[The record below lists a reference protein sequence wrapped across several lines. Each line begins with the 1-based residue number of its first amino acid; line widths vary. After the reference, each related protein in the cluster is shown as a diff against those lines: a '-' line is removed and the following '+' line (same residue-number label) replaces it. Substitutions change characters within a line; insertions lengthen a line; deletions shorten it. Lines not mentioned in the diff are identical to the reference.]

1 MLSVLIWLP
10 IVGALPIAF
19 LPQLTGKQAR
29 SLALAIAGIC
39 LLWTIWLFTQF
50 DLLTS
55 DFQFREFLPW
65 IPLLGLNYD
74 LGMDG
79 LSLLMIGLN
88 SLITWIALWSS
99 RADIERPKLF
109 YALMLLVSGGVAGAF
124 LAQNLLLFF
133 LLYEIELVPLY
144 LLVAIWGGE
153 KRNYAATKFLLY
165 TAVSGALMLA
175 GFLATVWLSNHPDF
189 AYTPALGSSLPLVG
203 QVLLLGVM
211 LVAFGIKIPLV
222 PFHTWLPDTYVAAS
236 TPVAMMLGGVL
247 AKLGTYGLFRFGLG
261 MFPDAWS
268 VLAPY
273 LAVWAAISVL
283 YGAITAI
290 AQKDIKRMVA
300 YSSIGHMGYVLL
312 GGAALTDLA
321 LTGAVSQMVAHGII
335 LAILFQLVGVVEAK
349 VGTRELDVLNGL
361 MNPIRGLPL
370 ISALLVL
377 GGMASAGIPG
387 LVGFVTEFLVFQG
400 SYAVYPL
407 QTLLCVIGTGL
418 TAVYF
423 VILLNRTC
431 FGKLDNSIAY
441 FPKVDLIERFPAVV
455 LAALILFLGL
465 QPNWLVRWSEPTAS
479 NLVAM
484 TPPAA
489 PAIAEASLTTAI
501 ATVLPAAKATP
512 TALPAPALG
521 DLLATRP
528 AIASEPQT
536 LAPLP

>member
-10 IVGALPIAF
+10 IIVALPIAF
-19 LPQLTGKQAR
+19 LPQITAKQAR
-29 SLALAIAGIC
+29 ALSLAASGTT
-39 LLWTIWLFTQF
+39 LLWTVWIFTQF
-50 DLLTS
+50 DLS
-55 DFQFREFLPW
+55 NPGFQFREFISW

-74 LGMDG
+74 LGLDG
-79 LSLLMIGLN
+79 LSLLMVALN
-88 SLITWIALWSS
+88 CLITWIALWSS
-99 RADIERPKLF
+99 QSDIERPKLF
-109 YALMLLVSGGVAGAF
+109 YALMLFVSGGVAGAF

-153 KRNYAATKFLLY
+153 KRTYAATKFLLY

-175 GFLATVWLSNHPDF
+175 GFLATVWLTEHTDF
-189 AYTPALGSSLPLVG
+189 AYTPALGQTLPMAG
-203 QVLLLGVM
+203 QLILLAVM

-236 TPVAMMLGGVL
+236 TPVAMILGGVL

-273 LAVWAAISVL
+273 LAIWAAISVL

-312 GGAALTDLA
+312 GGAAMTDLA
-321 LTGAVSQMVAHGII
+321 VTGAVSQMVSHGII
-335 LAILFQLVGVVEAK
+335 LAILFNLVGIVEAK

-361 MNPIRGLPL
+361 MNPIRGLPMT
-370 ISALLVL
+370 SALLVL

-400 SYAVYPL
+400 SYETYPL
-407 QTLLCVIGTGL
+407 PTLLCVIGTGL

-431 FGKLDNSIAY
+431 FGKLDNAIAY
-441 FPKVDLIERFPAVV
+441 FPKVTFIERFPAFVM
-455 LAALILFLGL
+455 AALIFFLGV
-465 QPNWLVRWSEPTAS
+465 QPMWLVRWIEPTAS
-479 NLVAM
+479 SMMALL
-484 TPPAA
+484 PESA
-489 PAIAEASLTTAI
+489 PELPDSPLTTVVASLT
-501 ATVLPAAKATP
+501 AARK
-512 TALPAPALG
+512 
-521 DLLATRP
+521 
-528 AIASEPQT
+528 
-536 LAPLP
+536 

>member
-10 IVGALPIAF
+10 IIGAGVLALVPNLSA
-19 LPQLTGKQAR
+19 QQVRNG
-29 SLALAIAGIC
+29 ALAIAGST

-50 DLLTS
+50 DLGAAG
-55 DFQFREFLPW
+55 FQFREFLPW
-65 IPLLGLNYD
+65 VPLLGLNYD
-74 LGMDG
+74 LGLDG
-79 LSLLMIGLN
+79 LALLMVALN
-88 SLITWIALWSS
+88 SLLTWVALWSS
-99 RADIERPKLF
+99 RADMERPRMF

-165 TAVSGALMLA
+165 TALSGALMLA
-175 GFLATVWLSNHPDF
+175 GFLATVLLTEGTDF
-189 AYTPALGSSLPLVG
+189 AYTAALGQTLPLVA
-203 QVLLLGVM
+203 QVILLGVL

-236 TPVAMMLGGVL
+236 TPVAMILGGVL

-273 LAVWAAISVL
+273 LAVWASISVL

-312 GGAALTDLA
+312 GGAALTELA
-321 LTGAVSQMVAHGII
+321 LTGAVSQMVSHGLI
-335 LAILFQLVGVVEAK
+335 LAILFHLVGVVEAK

-370 ISALLVL
+370 TSALLVL

-400 SYAVYPL
+400 SYATYPIP
-407 QTLLCVIGTGL
+407 TLICVVGTGL

-431 FGKLDNSIAY
+431 FGKLDNDIAY
-441 FPKVDLIERFPAVV
+441 FPKVTLTERVPAVV
-455 LAALILFLGL
+455 LAALILLLGV
-465 QPNWLVRWSEPTAS
+465 QPNWLVKWGEPTATDMVAS
-479 NLVAM
+479 LPQDMPNLQD
-484 TPPAA
+484 A
-489 PAIAEASLTTAI
+489 PAS
-501 ATVLPAAKATP
+501 VLAGIP
-512 TALPAPALG
+512 TLPW
-521 DLLATRP
+521 RH
-528 AIASEPQT
+528 
-536 LAPLP
+536 